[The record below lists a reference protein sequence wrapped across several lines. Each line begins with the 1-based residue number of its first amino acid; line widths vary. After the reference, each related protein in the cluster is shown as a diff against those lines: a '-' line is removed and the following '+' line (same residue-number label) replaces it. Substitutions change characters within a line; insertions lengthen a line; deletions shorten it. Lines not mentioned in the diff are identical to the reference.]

1 MKEYMSQDELINLS
15 SIDPRTMFIQTDEF
29 IKEADEPRIAFTSSQ
44 IDYFKNV
51 IKLINHCGY
60 LESELKGLKKVLQ
73 NDMNIPE
80 NLINQ
85 EGIRIC
91 QNIRMINSQSLT
103 VK

>member
-1 MKEYMSQDELINLS
+1 MKEYMSQDELINLL
-15 SIDPRTMFIQTDEF
+15 SIDPSKMFIQTDEF
-29 IKEADEPRIAFTSSQ
+29 IKESDEPRIAFTSSQ